1 MPTGLTADGSYQA
14 GARRTMDLTAQDAW
28 RNWAE
33 AQGLGRWLSQAR
45 TALKEGEKTTLQ
57 DGTQVLAVRVRP
69 PSLLRIRLSRA
80 DWPHPRTAQ
89 LRVLAAARGSTVAL
103 HMEGLPDAQARAEY
117 IEHWNAALTGAP
129 QATATKAASAPKA
142 ASAKKATET
151 KKATSA
157 PKAASAKKAT
167 SAPKA
172 DSAKKATSAPKAASA
187 KKAASAPKAALAK
200 KTTAAKKAAL
210 AKKTAARKSTGKKS
224 SAR

>member
-1 MPTGLTADGSYQA
+1 MPTGLTADGSFQA

-45 TALKEGEKTTLQ
+45 TALKEGEETTLE

-103 HMEGLPDAQARAEY
+103 HMEGLPDAAARAEY

-129 QATATKAASAPKA
+129 VLAAKKAASKPKAAPAKKAPVAKKAAPAKKAPVAKKA
-142 ASAKKATET
+142 ASAKK
-151 KKATSA
+151 S
-157 PKAASAKKAT
+157 P
-167 SAPKA
+167 
-172 DSAKKATSAPKAASA
+172 
-187 KKAASAPKAALAK
+187 
-200 KTTAAKKAAL
+200 
-210 AKKTAARKSTGKKS
+210 ARKSVGKKP

>member
-45 TALKEGEKTTLQ
+45 TALTEGEETTLA
-57 DGTQVLAVRVRP
+57 DGTHVLAVRVRP

-80 DWPHPRTAQ
+80 DWPQPRTAQ

-103 HMEGLPDAQARAEY
+103 HMEGLPDAAARAGY
-117 IEHWNAALTGAP
+117 IEHWNAALTGAR
-129 QATATKAASAPKA
+129 APDAKKTTVAKKA
-142 ASAKKATET
+142 ASAKKTTVA
-151 KKATSA
+151 K
-157 PKAASAKKAT
+157 KAASAKKT
-167 SAPKA
+167 TV
-172 DSAKKATSAPKAASA
+172 AKKAASA
-187 KKAASAPKAALAK
+187 KKVPARNSA
-200 KTTAAKKAAL
+200 
-210 AKKTAARKSTGKKS
+210 GKKP